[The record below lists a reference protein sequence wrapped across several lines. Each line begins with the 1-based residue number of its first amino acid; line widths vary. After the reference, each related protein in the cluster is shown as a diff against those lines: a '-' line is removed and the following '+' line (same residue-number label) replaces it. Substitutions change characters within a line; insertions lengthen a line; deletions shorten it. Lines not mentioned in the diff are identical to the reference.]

1 MAQKRTIKELIDE
14 NSVDT
19 YQTLYRFYKDV
30 VNGVVTDVRVLKDGS
45 VVPVPVSAAV
55 RIEAA
60 NALLRMNIDKVQG
73 NAKAKEMDEELT
85 FGGDALKMLQELAE
99 KKKDKK

>member
-73 NAKAKEMDEELT
+73 NAKAKETEQDIT
-85 FGGDALKMLQELAE
+85 AGGDALKMLQELAN
-99 KKKDKK
+99 KKQEQ

>member
-30 VNGVVTDVRVLKDGS
+30 VNGVVTDVRVLKDGG

-73 NAKAKEMDEELT
+73 NAKAKETDEELT

>member
-45 VVPVPVSAAV
+45 VVPVPMSAAV

-73 NAKAKEMDEELT
+73 NAKAKETEQDLT
-85 FGGDALKMLQELAE
+85 AGGDALKMLQDLAN
-99 KKKDKK
+99 KKQEQ

>member
-73 NAKAKEMDEELT
+73 NAKAKETEQDLT
-85 FGGDALKMLQELAE
+85 AGGDALKMLQDLAN
-99 KKKDKK
+99 KKQEQ

>member
-73 NAKAKEMDEELT
+73 NAKAKETDEELT